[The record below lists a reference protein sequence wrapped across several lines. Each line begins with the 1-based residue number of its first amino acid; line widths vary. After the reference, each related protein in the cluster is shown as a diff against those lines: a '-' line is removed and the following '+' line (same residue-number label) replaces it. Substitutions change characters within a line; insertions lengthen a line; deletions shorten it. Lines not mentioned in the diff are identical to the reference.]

1 MWTPYHNTKAI
12 NQTLTDMMWK
22 IENNT
27 VRVEN
32 LNVSL
37 LIIDRTIRQKINE
50 EMEDVNSSLVEMHL
64 VDLYRQFHATEVEYT
79 FFLNTEKTL
88 QDRSHD
94 G

>member
-1 MWTPYHNTKAI
+1 
-12 NQTLTDMMWK
+12 MMWK

-27 VRVEN
+27 VIVEK

-50 EMEDVNSSLVEMHL
+50 EMEDLNSSIVEMHL
-64 VDLYRQFHATEVEYT
+64 AILYQQFYATEVKYT
-79 FFLNTEKTL
+79 FFLNTEKNF

>member
-1 MWTPYHNTKAI
+1 MWTPYHNTKSV

-27 VRVEN
+27 VIVGN

-37 LIIDRTIRQKINE
+37 LIIDRTIRQKING

-79 FFLNTEKTL
+79 FLNTEKTL

>member
-1 MWTPYHNTKAI
+1 
-12 NQTLTDMMWK
+12 MMWK

-27 VRVEN
+27 VIVEK

-50 EMEDVNSSLVEMHL
+50 EMEDLNSSIVEMHL
-64 VDLYRQFHATEVEYT
+64 AVLYQQFYATEVEYT
-79 FFLNTEKTL
+79 FFLNTEKNF

>member
-1 MWTPYHNTKAI
+1 
-12 NQTLTDMMWK
+12 MMWK

-27 VRVEN
+27 VIVEN

-50 EMEDVNSSLVEMHL
+50 EMEDLNSSIVEMHL
-64 VDLYRQFHATEVEYT
+64 AVLYQQFYATEVEYT
-79 FFLNTEKTL
+79 FFLNTEKNF

>member
-1 MWTPYHNTKAI
+1 
-12 NQTLTDMMWK
+12 MMWK

-27 VRVEN
+27 VIAEN

-50 EMEDVNSSLVEMHL
+50 EMEDLNSSIAEMHL
-64 VDLYRQFHATEVEYT
+64 AVLYQQFYAAEVEYT
-79 FFLNTEKTL
+79 FFLNTEKTF

>member
-1 MWTPYHNTKAI
+1 MALCYLAIWLALDVKA
-12 NQTLTDMMWK
+12 
-22 IENNT
+22 
-27 VRVEN
+27 
-32 LNVSL
+32 S
-37 LIIDRTIRQKINE
+37 TIRQKING

-79 FFLNTEKTL
+79 FLNTEKTL

>member
-1 MWTPYHNTKAI
+1 MWTPYHNTKSI

-27 VRVEN
+27 VIVEN

-37 LIIDRTIRQKINE
+37 LIIDRTIRQKING

-79 FFLNTEKTL
+79 FLNTEKTL

>member
-1 MWTPYHNTKAI
+1 MWTPYHNTKSV

-27 VRVEN
+27 VIVGN

-37 LIIDRTIRQKINE
+37 LIIDRTIRQKING

-79 FFLNTEKTL
+79 FLNTEKTL
-88 QDRSHD
+88 QDISHD